1 MRRLGANE
9 TVRAD
14 PSEIR
19 LARHAS
25 FMKRM
30 NSLHVKKISFFL
42 VPGIFT
48 RIEGTFP
55 LAYYKRI
62 VSKRST

>member
-30 NSLHVKKISFFL
+30 NSLHVKKFLFFSSRGSL
-42 VPGIFT
+42 P
-48 RIEGTFP
+48 E
-55 LAYYKRI
+55 
-62 VSKRST
+62 SKGPSP